1 MAASQHVATVEEL
14 ADRVEVLRA
23 QGRPSAR
30 LIVGIVGEPGSGKST
45 VSDELVRVL
54 ESRDIA
60 SVVVPMDGFH
70 LSQPELER
78 RGLADRKGAPESFDG
93 LGYAELLDHL
103 RSSPGESV
111 SAPAYDRTVE
121 EVVDGAVQVAGGA
134 AVVVTEGNYLLLA
147 GEPWCRVAPLLDLSC
162 AVEVDGDVRRARLID
177 RHVFFGRSP
186 EDARAWVERVDEP
199 NAALVRD
206 SMHGADV
213 AIRLA

>member
-1 MAASQHVATVEEL
+1 MDASQHVTTVEEL
-14 ADRVEVLRA
+14 ADRVEMLS
-23 QGRPSAR
+23 GRDRPPDR

-45 VSDELVRVL
+45 VADDLVRVL
-54 ESRDIA
+54 ESRGIA

-70 LSQPELER
+70 LSRAELER

-93 LGYAELLDHL
+93 LGYAELLEHL
-103 RSSPGESV
+103 RSSPEESV

-121 EVVDGAVQVAGGA
+121 EVVDGAVEVAAGTTI
-134 AVVVTEGNYLLLA
+134 VITEGNYLLLD
-147 GEPWCRVAPLLDLSC
+147 GEPWCRVAPLLALSC
-162 AVEVDGDVRRARLID
+162 AVEVDADVRLARLID

-186 EDARAWVERVDEP
+186 EDARAWVDRVDEP
-199 NAALVRD
+199 NATLVRD